1 MNTSI
6 RNRLKYTFVIILF
19 ITVFA
24 FEMVFTFGLNTYYYS
39 NIEQVLKDK
48 LQTTLEIY
56 ETYLGYES
64 LSYKAK
70 FILENE
76 TIPDYVEA
84 QVLDLAGNILE
95 STAYYIDRGVV
106 DSEDFS
112 YATEGQVASWRGR
125 NDATGELIMS
135 VSAPLYQAGAINGV
149 LRYST
154 SIEAVGQR
162 IQEYLLYAYL
172 IGIIILIGALYLSTL
187 MSNRIIRPIYELKNV
202 ADSIASGD
210 LAARAHDYDQDEIG
224 ELAET
229 INYMAEE
236 INKTENLKND
246 FISSVSHELRTPL
259 TSIKG
264 WSETILTG
272 DINNVA
278 ETKFGLEMISR
289 ESDRLSGLVE
299 HLLDFSKLEAN
310 RIQLAPTDFDI
321 VDLVRRVFRQLSIDI
336 KAHSIRYTIDSAK
349 KEMMIYGDKN
359 RLRQVLINLLDNAI
373 KYTPDYGKISCYIKQ
388 LSDGV
393 EIFLVDNGAGI
404 AAEHLKHIQEQF
416 YKIDPNKQGSG
427 LGLAIAKR
435 IVELHG
441 GTLTIKSQLDKGTTV
456 KVFLPEG
463 KLERL

>member
-1 MNTSI
+1 MNRSI
-6 RNRLKYTFVIILF
+6 RNRLIYTFVIILF

-48 LQTTLEIY
+48 LQTTLDIY

-76 TIPDYVEA
+76 TVPDYVEA
-84 QVLDLAGNILE
+84 QVLDLEGNVLE
-95 STAYYIDRGVV
+95 STAYYIDREVV
-106 DSEDFS
+106 SSEDFS
-112 YATEGQVASWRGR
+112 NATAGSVASWRGR
-125 NDATGELIMS
+125 NITTGELIMA
-135 VSAPLYQAGAINGV
+135 VSAPLYQSGAINGV

-154 SIEAVGQR
+154 SIEAVSQR
-162 IQEYLLYAYL
+162 IQEYLIYAYL
-172 IGIIILIGALYLSTL
+172 IGFIILIGALYLSTL

-202 ADSIASGD
+202 ADSIASGN
-210 LAARAHDYDQDEIG
+210 LEARAHEYDQDEIG

-246 FISSVSHELRTPL
+246 FISSISHELRTPL

-278 ETKFGLEMISR
+278 ETKLGLEMISR

-310 RIQLAPTDFDI
+310 RIQLVLADFDI
-321 VDLVRRVFRQLSIDI
+321 VDLVWRVFRQLSIDL
-336 KAHSIRYTIDSAK
+336 KAHNINYQIKCVK
-349 KEMMIYGDKN
+349 KELIIYGDKN

-373 KYTPDYGKISCYIKQ
+373 KYTPDYGKISCHIKQ

-393 EIFLVDNGAGI
+393 EILLVDNGAGI

-441 GTLTIKSQLDKGTTV
+441 GALKIESQLDRGTTV
-456 KVFLPEG
+456 NVFLPDRRVD
-463 KLERL
+463 LL